1 MATPSVAN
9 HGFKGGLTKDEMQK
23 ANAESFHVVF
33 DRRMRPPD
41 RTIYIHSVA
50 KRSFPVRTFLFPK
63 LVLKGCEGGERYV
76 TCTAIPDPV
85 LQASPDQERGGN
97 RWDEHDGWRVA
108 IDMLNPNNFS
118 PDPFVGTDNPSFFAN
133 RNGTNLIAE
142 GFWPSLNEKPTEEE
156 IRRGERNRDTRYR
169 YLTGEAMRLAA
180 VSTRELND
188 FLQRFPD
195 THMAMDAL
203 GLAAPWHQKNEVHAT
218 CPNCG
223 EPVKQGI
230 AFHSIAGIICVIDPE
245 RALKAGAITRERYED
260 LVTTP
265 ESAKKGK

>member
-23 ANAESFHVVF
+23 ANAENFHVVF

-41 RTIYIHSVA
+41 RMIYIHSVA
-50 KRSFPVRTFLFPK
+50 KRSFPVRTFLYPR
-63 LVLKGCEGGERYV
+63 LNLKGCEAGERYV
-76 TCTAIPDPV
+76 TCTVLPDPN

-108 IDMLNPNNFS
+108 IDTLNPMNYS
-118 PDPFVGTDNPSFFAN
+118 DDPFTGTDNPSFYAN

-142 GFWPSLNEKPTEEE
+142 GLWPSLNEKPTEEE
-156 IRRGERNRDTRYR
+156 IRRAESCRDKRYR
-169 YLTGEAMRLAA
+169 FLTTEAMRLAA

-188 FLQRFPD
+188 FLQRYPD

-203 GLAAPWHQKNEVHAT
+203 GLAAPWHQKNEVRAI

-223 EPVKQGI
+223 EPVNAGA
-230 AFHSIAGIICVIDPE
+230 AFHRLEGFICVIDPE
-245 RALKAGAITRERYED
+245 RALRAGAINKERYDE
-260 LVTTP
+260 LTQALAATR
-265 ESAKKGK
+265 KGK